1 MNNKNMV
8 RGALLIALALVL
20 QSIRLVLPLPPL
32 VSTFIIGSLVHMMLI
47 ITHHQSSKRTAM
59 LLCCMLPMTAYMQGQ
74 LLLPILIPVVAIGN
88 LLYLLLYSKL
98 LESKLVYVLP
108 PLAKA
113 IIMVGTAYMA
123 LQIMGIHHPVV
134 IKTILFGMSVP
145 QLVTGIAGLL
155 LAKIMLKRIQ

>member
-123 LQIMGIHHPVV
+123 LQVMGIHHPVV
-134 IKTILFGMSVP
+134 IKTILFGMSAP